1 MCDWVF
7 FLHLE
12 TSEPWGKEGKN
23 VKMTVRFLFFYQL
36 CLSFNFSAQLSK
48 WCNTA
53 QKQLYIH
60 FPSVLKYNSP
70 RTALFAQPYILWKC
84 NVHHNIP
91 QTSKLI
97 HTALTCSNV
106 FCWLNTLKVATATRR
121 TAWWESLQAVWRIM
135 PGASALRSAPSPPPN
150 AARLAK
156 APQQCCRMTLSA
168 SDSRDTRGTGSSY
181 GGALS
186 IRLSHYIWR
195 LPLLVSSS
203 ICLVLTRHYLQSYS
217 WNLY

>member
-1 MCDWVF
+1 MF
-7 FLHLE
+7 FLQP
-12 TSEPWGKEGKN
+12 TRPTCWQAIDNPSEIKSFGMGLSFLPASRDLRALRKGRKN

-84 NVHHNIP
+84 NVHHDYIP

-121 TAWWESLQAVWRIM
+121 TAWWESLQAVGESCLEHLHWEVLHPLRQTQ
-135 PGASALRSAPSPPPN
+135 PG
-150 AARLAK
+150 
-156 APQQCCRMTLSA
+156 
-168 SDSRDTRGTGSSY
+168 
-181 GGALS
+181 
-186 IRLSHYIWR
+186 
-195 LPLLVSSS
+195 
-203 ICLVLTRHYLQSYS
+203 
-217 WNLY
+217 